1 MSWREISAAGSN
13 VVALV
18 PLTMPLA
25 AAQLDIGRVPAAR
38 LSIVERPDA

>member
-1 MSWREISAAGSN
+1 MSWREISAAGAN

-25 AAQLDIGRVPAAR
+25 AAQLT
-38 LSIVERPDA
+38 